1 MLCGSLGERGVWGRM
16 DTCTCIAEFLYYHS
30 VVNQLYSNT
39 KLKVLKKKLTMQS
52 RIHVGTHTL

>member
-16 DTCTCIAEFLYYHS
+16 DTCICIAEFLYYHS

-39 KLKVLKKKLTMQS
+39 KLKVLKK
-52 RIHVGTHTL
+52 

>member
-16 DTCTCIAEFLYYHS
+16 DTYICIAEFLYYHG

-39 KLKVLKKKLTMQS
+39 KLKV
-52 RIHVGTHTL
+52 